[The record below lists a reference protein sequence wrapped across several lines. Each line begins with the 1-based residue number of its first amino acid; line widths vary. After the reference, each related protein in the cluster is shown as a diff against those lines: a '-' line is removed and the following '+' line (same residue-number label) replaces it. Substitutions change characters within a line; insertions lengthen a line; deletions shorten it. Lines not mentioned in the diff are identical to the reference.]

1 MATAE
6 ATFTDL
12 LRDPK
17 GVVRQLEDGDVVLL
31 HRRDGEDLLLSVA
44 SRALAEDRILELMS
58 GVLARI
64 LRDPGRIRARV
75 SDPTSFPWTRFLPE
89 SERARFFAELFDCF
103 EGAVQVGTL
112 SPVERLLD
120 EWQTTAAIHADP
132 DLARRLRGP
141 LPGDGAVV
149 SRPG

>member
-1 MATAE
+1 MTTAE

-17 GVVRQLEDGDVVLL
+17 GVVRQLEHGDVIL

-44 SRALAEDRILELMS
+44 ARAMAEDRILELMS

-64 LRDPGRIRARV
+64 LRDPVIRARA
-75 SDPTSFPWTRFLPE
+75 SDPTAFPWTRFLPE

-103 EGAVQVGTL
+103 EGAVQVGTM

-120 EWQTTAAIHADP
+120 EWQATAAIHADP
-132 DLARRLRGP
+132 ELARRLSGP
-141 LPGDGAVV
+141 LPGNGAAV